1 MGIMEGRNLSGLTMS
16 IWYICELDVVLRTLS
31 HLRDKVLG
39 SWAWLMSLA
48 VALSTFGSSN
58 GTFFSGGRVCYIAA
72 REGHMVRTED
82 NGSGFF

>member
-1 MGIMEGRNLSGLTMS
+1 MEGRNLSDSGVS
-16 IWYICELDVVLRTLS
+16 IQYICELHLMLCTLC

-39 SWAWLMSLA
+39 SWAWLISLS

-72 REGHMVRTED
+72 REGHMVSTKK
-82 NGSGFF
+82 GSGLL